1 MPGPRASPL
10 IGGYSAQ
17 SPFGTSAAMV
27 NVHSQAVQGA
37 MVSLQNKVQ
46 ELSAENVRYETGEAD
61 LRKELQGSREEL
73 ALAHRELEAVKRN
86 LQASEQNTFDKTQ
99 QLENL
104 REELQTLT
112 MRHTKA
118 TEAALT
124 ERRSLEDAS
133 RELSM
138 HYQAKQ
144 TKLLEVQAE
153 RDAHASEREHLQ
165 QQLSQLKET
174 GIDLRN
180 ERFRLQEKAAAMEA
194 QSRGMEQLAETK
206 HLLEKEIVEVKLRNA
221 RLEEQVEEV
230 SRRNFL
236 TKDRDERILRATEEI
251 TSEKQDLAC
260 ERDRL
265 RSENSSLLQMRDAA
279 EARAQALQESLWRCE
294 TNLAEASANKA
305 RLEEELR
312 KAQVGLQKSVERLD
326 KGLNHNME
334 KMEEVYGQK
343 SELQCSAFESQASAL
358 ADRYMIGVE
367 MAGDKADMLAHRLVK
382 LEGMVQLAVSQLGE
396 RGHSPSAEYQRSP
409 MGFRPETPGSDAMLD
424 RDSAPDQAL
433 RNLLSLNDKLLQ
445 RLNEPVPVVS
455 PTPLTPNAG
464 SSELYDTLVTQ
475 MGDSEM
481 LLERLASR
489 LRPRRKGQAIKG
501 ADLEPAA
508 SRPSLAAGPRPTS
521 APVSRPVE
529 RGHRASPAPSKAA
542 GGVSR
547 TQIKIPTSASIP
559 PRTPTKTP
567 IKTPS
572 KWKQVA
578 KEVKQKRS
586 NTGAHK

>member
-1 MPGPRASPL
+1 
-10 IGGYSAQ
+10 
-17 SPFGTSAAMV
+17 
-27 NVHSQAVQGA
+27 

-99 QLENL
+99 QVRDEQVWPGIVGCGMNGRDQLENL

-409 MGFRPETPGSDAMLD
+409 MGFRPETPGCDPADRAEASDG
-424 RDSAPDQAL
+424 PAL

-464 SSELYDTLVTQ
+464 SSEMKAVLRVCLQLYDTLEGPSHQGCRPGTGSIQ
-475 MGDSEM
+475 AFLGCRAAPDFCTGITSGREG
-481 LLERLASR
+481 AS
-489 LRPRRKGQAIKG
+489 GI
-501 ADLEPAA
+501 
-508 SRPSLAAGPRPTS
+508 
-521 APVSRPVE
+521 
-529 RGHRASPAPSKAA
+529 ASPFESC
-542 GGVSR
+542 GGYEPGSPLSV
-547 TQIKIPTSASIP
+547 
-559 PRTPTKTP
+559 
-567 IKTPS
+567 
-572 KWKQVA
+572 
-578 KEVKQKRS
+578 
-586 NTGAHK
+586 H